1 MKRSIAIAVAIS
13 ACHAPAPATEPR
25 PGLDVRLARHAEL
38 ALRTNTRE
46 PIELPFG
53 QGQNGTE
60 LVVAL
65 MQQARAVGA
74 TYVGDL
80 AFHMVFK
87 RRGAMI
93 ECETRVLFDDELA
106 AERAH
111 VAPAV
116 TAAPEPDDYS
126 TDVASFQ
133 PHEVSFVATERELRC
148 KQVAVTVA
156 TVERRYASR
165 FDAEVAHQSDVIPLD
180 DVMHSEAREAC
191 DPEQVTRNVTRFD
204 FEAKLAYVPPDWTY
218 LAPTYAHDH
227 VVEAPPLCY
236 AIDPAALGDHPVHRL
251 TATLGFRG
259 PIQQLEPLDAPSKP
273 PEVKKVHMPG
283 HPL

>member
-1 MKRSIAIAVAIS
+1 MKRSIAIAVALS
-13 ACHAPAPATEPR
+13 ACHAPAPTSEPT
-25 PGLDVRLARHAEL
+25 PGLDVRLAHHAEL
-38 ALRTNTRE
+38 ALRTETRV

-60 LVVAL
+60 LIVAL
-65 MQQARAVGA
+65 MQRARAVGA

-87 RRGAMI
+87 RRGAVI

-116 TAAPEPDDYS
+116 VAAAEPDDYS
-126 TDVASFQ
+126 TDVASFE
-133 PHEVSFVATERELRC
+133 PHEVSFVATERELHC
-148 KQVAVTVA
+148 KQVAVSVA
-156 TVERRYASR
+156 TAERRFASR
-165 FDAEVAHQSDVIPLD
+165 FDAEVGHKSDQIPVD
-180 DVMHSEAREAC
+180 IVMHNEAREAC
-191 DPEQVTRNVTRFD
+191 APERVTRKVTRFD

-218 LAPTYAHDH
+218 LAATYAHDH
-227 VVEAPPLCY
+227 IVEAPPLCY
-236 AIDPAALGDHPVHRL
+236 AIDPATLGDHPVHRL

-259 PIQQLEPLDAPSKP
+259 WIEQLEPIEAPSKP
-273 PEVKKVHMPG
+273 PEQKHVSTPR
-283 HPL
+283 HP

>member
-13 ACHAPAPATEPR
+13 ACHPPAPAIEPR

-38 ALRTNTRE
+38 ALRTDTRA

-60 LVVAL
+60 LVIAL
-65 MQQARAVGA
+65 IQQARAVGA

-80 AFHMVFK
+80 VFHLVFK
-87 RRGAMI
+87 RRGAFI

-106 AERAH
+106 AERAR
-111 VAPAV
+111 VAPIV
-116 TAAPEPDDYS
+116 TASPDPDDYS
-126 TDVASFQ
+126 TEVTSFE

-156 TVERRYASR
+156 ARERRYASR
-165 FDAEVAHQSDVIPLD
+165 FDAEVGPPTDAIPLD

-191 DPEQVTRNVTRFD
+191 DPEQVTHAVTRFD

-218 LAPTYAHDH
+218 LAPAYAHDH
-227 VVEAPPLCY
+227 VVESPPLCY
-236 AIDPAALGDHPVHRL
+236 AVDAAALGDQPVHRL

-259 PIQQLEPLDAPSKP
+259 QIEQLEPRVAPSNP
-273 PEVKKVHMPG
+273 PETKQTFVPG
-283 HPL
+283 RRP